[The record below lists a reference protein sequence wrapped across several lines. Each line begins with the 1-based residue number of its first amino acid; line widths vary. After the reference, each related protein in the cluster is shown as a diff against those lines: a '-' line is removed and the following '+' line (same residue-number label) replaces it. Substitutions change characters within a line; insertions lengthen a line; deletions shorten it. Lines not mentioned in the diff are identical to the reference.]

1 MGSRLLRAAF
11 AALLVALAIGV
22 AQQQGMIEQ
31 RHLHQLHLLRG
42 RLLQQ
47 PAVAAAAARLRTLF
61 PGLGGLLPQPGEP
74 SCSCGVS
81 ALQAGARRCTVP
93 LCALVNLPPALPP
106 CLPLLLC
113 SAKHAAGAQIC
124 CPPAAECDGSGQRRG
139 GLQPGGQRHR
149 LL

>member
-1 MGSRLLRAAF
+1 MGSRLLRVAF

-81 ALQAGARRCTVP
+81 ALQAGAKDCTVRSCEP
-93 LCALVNLPPALPP
+93 SASAAALSAPSASVLCCCVLPSML
-106 CLPLLLC
+106 
-113 SAKHAAGAQIC
+113 
-124 CPPAAECDGSGQRRG
+124 
-139 GLQPGGQRHR
+139 
-149 LL
+149 